1 MAQEHLEEGIQ
12 HFIYIRNNKTAFVPD
27 GVKKSKDMNTH
38 SPYSAGMFWKQ
49 ERQIRHWINFF
60 MDRGSVIRNES
71 NNRLRQL

>member
-38 SPYSAGMFWKQ
+38 SPYSAGMFLETRKTNQ
-49 ERQIRHWINFF
+49 ALDKLFH
-60 MDRGSVIRNES
+60 G
-71 NNRLRQL
+71 